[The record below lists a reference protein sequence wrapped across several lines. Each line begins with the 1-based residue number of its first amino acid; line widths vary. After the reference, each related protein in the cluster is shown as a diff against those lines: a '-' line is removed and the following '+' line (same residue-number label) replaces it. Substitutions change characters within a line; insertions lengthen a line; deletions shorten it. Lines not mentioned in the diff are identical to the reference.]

1 MESFK
6 NATSALLFGSGAVD
20 TFENA
25 AMCKGWSSSGL
36 WIRIRIH
43 FPSRIRILNVDPGG
57 ENLRE
62 KMQGKLEFYYKILSK
77 CGQTPLFINFEQS
90 FLSIST
96 LHKVICYK
104 FC

>member
-6 NATSALLFGSGAVD
+6 NATSALLFGSEAVD

-62 KMQGKLEFYYKILSK
+62 KTEKMQGKLEFY
-77 CGQTPLFINFEQS
+77 
-90 FLSIST
+90 
-96 LHKVICYK
+96 HKVICYK